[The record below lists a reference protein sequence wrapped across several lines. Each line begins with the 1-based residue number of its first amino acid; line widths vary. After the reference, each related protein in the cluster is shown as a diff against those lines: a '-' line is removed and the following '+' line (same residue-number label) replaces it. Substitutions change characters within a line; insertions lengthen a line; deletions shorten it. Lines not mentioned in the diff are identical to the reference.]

1 MITLEN
7 QYLVVTVSEK
17 GAELT
22 SVKNKENQIEYLWQG
37 DPSFW
42 KRQAPVLFPFV
53 GRLKNDQYE
62 YNHKTYHMS
71 QHGFARDYTFNVT
84 HQSESE
90 VALELT
96 ANEATKENYPFDFRL
111 TLTYS
116 LEKQTVRVAYQVEN
130 LNHQEKMYFSIGG
143 HPGFNIPLTNET
155 SFEDYYLSFLPK
167 RSRTVIPLK
176 GSYLDLEN
184 RTLGQTN
191 TDIALRRALFDQDAL
206 IYETKNKNTFSIRS
220 DKTPHGIAVS
230 FENFPYVGIWS
241 PAKQD
246 APLVC
251 IEPWFGIAD
260 ATDASG
266 KLEEKMGIQLLEP
279 NGQFNCHYDITIE

>member
-37 DPSFW
+37 NPAFW

-62 YNHKTYHMS
+62 YNNKTYPMS

-96 ANEATKENYPFDFRL
+96 ANEATKEHYPFDFRL

-116 LEKQTVRVAYQVEN
+116 LEKQTVRTAYQVEN

-167 RSRTVIPLK
+167 RSRTLIPLK
-176 GSYLDLEN
+176 GSYLDFEN

-230 FENFPYVGIWS
+230 FEDFPYVGIWS

-260 ATDASG
+260 SIDASG
-266 KLEEKMGIQLLEP
+266 KLEEKMGTQLLEP
-279 NGQFNCHYDITIE
+279 NGTFNCHYDITIE